1 MNDVDV
7 VIVGGG
13 LVGASLA
20 VALAPLPLKI
30 VLIETAA
37 FPESKPAWDE
47 RCIGLNDTTRVIFE
61 RFGVWSAIRSDAEP
75 ITSTHISERGR
86 FGVARFTA
94 AEAGLEAL
102 GYNTPMR
109 TIGTALWSC
118 VKSATNVQLMCPA
131 QVSSV
136 TALADAVRVSVSNG
150 ESVSA
155 KLVVAADGAQSALR
169 GMLGIGSAA
178 RDYEQTAIVGAM
190 KPERSHQGV
199 AYERFTSDGPIAVL
213 PRPDNTCVTI
223 WTVPTAKS
231 KEILAWD
238 DARYLAE
245 FQSAFGHRLGR
256 FLKTGKRGAYPLAQ
270 VMSEKLT
277 APRTIFVGNAA
288 QTLHPVAAQGFNL
301 GLRDVA
307 TLAELLKGADDPGAP
322 EVLCDYESRREHDR
336 VATAG
341 FTDRLVRTFSN
352 AVPGLRGLRHL
363 GLLALDLIPPVKN
376 AVMRQNLGQGVA
388 FGDPAS
394 PRPRAPGQ
402 GWTGRGFN

>member
-1 MNDVDV
+1 MSDTDV

-30 VLIETAA
+30 ALIETTA

-61 RFGVWSAIRSDAEP
+61 RMGVWDAIRPEAEP
-75 ITSTHISERGR
+75 ITSTHISECGR

-109 TIGTALWSC
+109 AIGAALWGWL
-118 VKSATNVQLMCPA
+118 KSATNVRVICPA
-131 QVSSV
+131 QVTGV
-136 TALADAVRVSVSNG
+136 TAMADAVRVSVSSG
-150 ESVSA
+150 ESLTT

-169 GMLGIGSAA
+169 RMHGIGSES

-190 KPERSHQGV
+190 KPERPHQGV
-199 AYERFTSDGPIAVL
+199 AYERFTPDGPVAVL
-213 PRPDNTCVTI
+213 PRPNNTCVTI
-223 WTVPTAKS
+223 WTVPTEKAKV
-231 KEILAWD
+231 ILAWD
-238 DARYLAE
+238 DARYFAE
-245 FQSAFGHRLGR
+245 FQSAFGNRLGR
-256 FLKTGKRGAYPLAQ
+256 FLETGRRGGHPLAQ

-277 APRTIFVGNAA
+277 APRTIFAGNAA

-307 TLAELLKGADDPGAP
+307 TLAELLKDSADAGAP
-322 EVLCDYESRREHDR
+322 ELLSEYAARRAQDR
-336 VATAG
+336 DATAG
-341 FTDRLVRTFSN
+341 FTDKLVRTFSN
-352 AVPGLRGLRHL
+352 EVPGLRGLRHL

-376 AVMRQNLGQGVA
+376 AVMRQNLGQAAGI
-388 FGDPAS
+388 
-394 PRPRAPGQ
+394 
-402 GWTGRGFN
+402 